1 MTGEQERRAA
11 QRFSIQAPTE
21 YANTKNGSGFTE
33 NVSLSGVRIEHTSNA
48 ISVDTELGM
57 RFSFYY
63 GSFETAFEGKVVRR
77 TDNGFAVRFGPLD
90 TEQMRVLRQALA
102 LSDGLP

>member
-1 MTGEQERRAA
+1 MTGEQERRTA

-21 YANTKNGSGFTE
+21 YANTQNGTGFTE

-48 ISVDTELGM
+48 ISVETELGM
-57 RFSFYY
+57 RFSFFY
-63 GSFETAFEGKVVRR
+63 GSFETAFEGRVVRH
-77 TDNGFAVRFGPLD
+77 TGNGFAVRFETLD
-90 TEQMRVLRQALA
+90 TEQLRVLRQALA